1 MNHKEPPCVTCFPGI
16 HANNVEAWEVF
27 QKACA
32 EDSMGI
38 SAYGIEMACNDLE
51 VKDKLECKM
60 KVKEVIAE
68 LRRVEDKEQEREH
81 QRSVPVPSFISPD
94 KVFGG

>member
-1 MNHKEPPCVTCFPGI
+1 MNKREPPCATCFPGI
-16 HANNVEAWEVF
+16 NPNNLEAWEVF

-38 SAYGIEMACNDLE
+38 SAYGIEMACNDLQ
-51 VKDKLECKM
+51 VRDRLECKM

-68 LRRVEDKEQEREH
+68 LRRVEDKEQEKEH
-81 QRSVPVPSFISPD
+81 QRSAPIPSFNNPD
-94 KVFGG
+94 KVFG